1 MVSMLNWIMNTQMM
15 IQIQLLMLYLKLW
28 KQLMVSVFLSQAN
41 CVSYIFQQLT
51 VMMKLVIVA
60 VIALIV
66 TMIAGVYYL
75 NEMLKVSMAEWSK

>member
-1 MVSMLNWIMNTQMM
+1 MDNEYTNDDSDSALDA
-15 IQIQLLMLYLKLW
+15 LLEAIEAGDG
-28 KQLMVSVFLSQAN
+28 FLSHALRSN

-51 VMMKLVIVA
+51 AMMELV
-60 VIALIV
+60 IV

>member
-1 MVSMLNWIMNTQMM
+1 
-15 IQIQLLMLYLKLW
+15 
-28 KQLMVSVFLSQAN
+28 MVSVFLSHALKSN

-75 NEMLKVSMAEWSK
+75 NKMLKVSMAEWSK